1 MARTTVLLYLLLVTA
16 LLFVCSCA
24 PSSPEGEVEPNASGE
39 IPELTD
45 DLIRERINMTWIG
58 KVPAAN
64 GTDEPISWNFDQDE
78 PKEIVVVDK
87 QMNGDRATIVLDI
100 KTTTRPRSREPKYL
114 AGQVRTEWELRSGW
128 VLRQWEIADTE
139 NISMT
144 YTKLPKPSPSPSPE
158 NSNH

>member
-1 MARTTVLLYLLLVTA
+1 MPRTTVLLFLLLVTA
-16 LLFVCSCA
+16 QLLVCSCA
-24 PSSPEGEVEPNASGE
+24 PSSPDGEAPPNASGE

-45 DLIRERINMTWIG
+45 DIIRERINMTWIG

-78 PKEIVVVDK
+78 PKEIVVVEK

-114 AGQVRTEWELRSGW
+114 AGQIRTEWELRSGW

-144 YTKLPKPSPSPSPE
+144 YTKLPKPPPAD
-158 NSNH
+158 NSNR